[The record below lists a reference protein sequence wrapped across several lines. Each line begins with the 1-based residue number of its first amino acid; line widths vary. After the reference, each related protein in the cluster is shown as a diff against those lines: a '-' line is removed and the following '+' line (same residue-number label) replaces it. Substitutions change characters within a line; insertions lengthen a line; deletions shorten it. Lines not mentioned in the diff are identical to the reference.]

1 MPGIDD
7 TLVRLGLPRIAGVAV
22 VALTMVLLLG
32 SCHHKKERP
41 DDRRDYRNEYVDDI
55 YKDNGKSE
63 KRGKSRLRKEAES
76 WIGVPY
82 RYGGHSRK
90 GTDCSGLVME
100 VYAAVYGKKLTHN
113 SADLHNKE
121 CRHIKEREL
130 REGDLVFFRFSK
142 SGRINHVGI
151 YLENGNFV
159 HASSSRGVIISN
171 LDEAYYRRG
180 FVGAGRVL

>member
-1 MPGIDD
+1 M
-7 TLVRLGLPRIAGVAV
+7 R
-22 VALTMVLLLG
+22 
-32 SCHHKKERP
+32 
-41 DDRRDYRNEYVDDI
+41 
-55 YKDNGKSE
+55 
-63 KRGKSRLRKEAES
+63 EA
-76 WIGVPY
+76 
-82 RYGGHSRK
+82 
-90 GTDCSGLVME
+90 
-100 VYAAVYGKKLTHN
+100 YAAGDGKKVTHN
-113 SADLHNKE
+113 SADLYNKE

-142 SGRINHVGI
+142 SGKINHVGI

>member
-1 MPGIDD
+1 MLGGGE
-7 TLVRLGLPRIAGVAV
+7 TVARLGLPRFAV
-22 VALTMVLLLG
+22 VAMAVLLMAVQLG
-32 SCHHKKERP
+32 SCHHKKDRP

-55 YKDNGKSE
+55 YKDNGRKE
-63 KRGKSRLRKEAES
+63 KPRKSRLRKEIES

-113 SADLHNKE
+113 SADLYNKE

-151 YLENGNFV
+151 YLDNGNFV

-171 LDEAYYRRG
+171 LDEAYYSRG

>member
-1 MPGIDD
+1 MFGRGE
-7 TLVRLGLPRIAGVAV
+7 TVARWGLPRFAV
-22 VALTMVLLLG
+22 VAMAVLLMAVLLG
-32 SCHHKKERP
+32 SCHHKKNRP
-41 DDRRDYRNEYVDDI
+41 DDKRDYRNEYVDDI
-55 YKDNGKSE
+55 YKDNGGRE
-63 KRGKSRLRKEAES
+63 KPRKSRLRKEIES

-113 SADLHNKE
+113 SADQYSKE

-142 SGRINHVGI
+142 SGKINHVGI

-171 LDEAYYRRG
+171 IDEAYYRRG